1 MRITRDSLLKATRE
15 TIDSR
20 LRTERDVIAIFLM
33 GSLQGSDPLLGGA
46 ADVDLVFIHA
56 QEPSLPREIV
66 RLSTEVTLDI
76 AHHSQALYHQPRHLR
91 LDPWIGPAVQ
101 NARLLLHDTQHWFE
115 FTQASVVSQ
124 FYRPENVVQRARCF
138 TSTARKLWEDTQP
151 SGGNQ
156 AAAIL
161 GFLKAVENAANAIAS
176 LNGVPLTERR
186 FLLALPER
194 AQAAGCPQIVSGVKG
209 LLGLDGWTTEKMQIF
224 LPSWKSAVQEVSQSP
239 NHPVRLHPFR
249 LPYYERAI
257 QGLLAEG
264 RYQEAAWPLLRSWAL
279 AMSVL
284 PVDSPHVQPWLAG
297 CHDIHLSPDEFSHRL
312 EGLDVFVD
320 SIDEILDK
328 WARARG
334 V

>member
-15 TIDSR
+15 TIDTR

-56 QEPSLPREIV
+56 QEPLVPREIV
-66 RLSTEVTLDI
+66 RLSPEVTLDI
-76 AHHSQALYHQPRHLR
+76 AHHAQSLYHQPRHLR

-138 TSTARKLWEDTQP
+138 TSAARKLWEDIQT
-151 SGGNQ
+151 GGENQ
-156 AAAIL
+156 AAAVL
-161 GFLKAVENAANAIAS
+161 GYLKAVENAANAVAS

-186 FLLALPER
+186 FLLGLPER
-194 AQAAGCPQIVSGVKG
+194 AQAAGCPQIVPGVKG
-209 LLGLDGWTTEKMQIF
+209 LLGLDGWSTEKIQPY
-224 LPSWKSAVQEVSQSP
+224 LPAWKSAVQEISQSP
-239 NHPVRLHPFR
+239 NCPIRLHPYR
-249 LPYYERAI
+249 LPYYERAV
-257 QGLLAEG
+257 QGLLSEG
-264 RYQEAAWPLLRSWAL
+264 KYQEAAWPLLRSWAL

-284 PVDSPHVQPWLAG
+284 PVDSPHSQAWLAG
-297 CHDIHLSPDEFSHRL
+297 CHDIHLSPDEFMHRM
-312 EGLDVFVD
+312 EGLDVFID
-320 SIDEILDK
+320 SIDEILDR